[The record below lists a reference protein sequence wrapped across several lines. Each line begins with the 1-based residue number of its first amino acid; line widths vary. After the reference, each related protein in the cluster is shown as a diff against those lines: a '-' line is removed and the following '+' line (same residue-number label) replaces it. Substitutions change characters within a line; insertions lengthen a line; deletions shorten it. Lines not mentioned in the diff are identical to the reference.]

1 MAITLNRDHRV
12 RTDRFLP
19 VAERHERMVV
29 LASGPS
35 GAGVLEHP
43 GVPVIAVNGAIT
55 GLSWTPASG
64 DRFHIPDRDLD
75 DTVFVVSEMTI
86 ETADLPGG
94 RVVKFNGTTE
104 WALDSIAE
112 DEVVWL
118 PHEAQLRNLL
128 GGTFVRLEPVGDGFA
143 VETEGRHGGRYVD
156 VDAERAYARALLA
169 RLEA

>member
-1 MAITLNRDHRV
+1 VISLELARRLK
-12 RTDRFLP
+12 
-19 VAERHERMVV
+19 
-29 LASGPS
+29 ASG
-35 GAGVLEHP
+35 L
-43 GVPVIAVNGAIT
+43 T
-55 GLSWTPASG
+55 WTPASG

-75 DTVFVVSEMTI
+75 DSVFVVSEMTI
-86 ETADLPGG
+86 ETADLPTG

-118 PHEAQLRNLL
+118 PHEAQLRTLL
-128 GGTFVRLEPVGDGFA
+128 GTTFVRLEPVGDGFA
-143 VETEGRHGGRYVD
+143 VETDGRHGGRYVD

>member
-1 MAITLNRDHRV
+1 VISV
-12 RTDRFLP
+12 
-19 VAERHERMVV
+19 E
-29 LASGPS
+29 LARRLKA
-35 GAGVLEHP
+35 AGL
-43 GVPVIAVNGAIT
+43 T
-55 GLSWTPASG
+55 WTPASG
-64 DRFHIPDRDLD
+64 DRFHVPDRDLD

-86 ETADLPGG
+86 ETADLPTG

-118 PHEAQLRNLL
+118 PHEAQLRDLL

-143 VETEGRHGGRYVD
+143 VETVGRHGGRYVD

-169 RLEA
+169 RLEG

>member
-1 MAITLNRDHRV
+1 MISVD
-12 RTDRFLP
+12 
-19 VAERHERMVV
+19 
-29 LASGPS
+29 LARRLKA
-35 GAGVLEHP
+35 AGLV
-43 GVPVIAVNGAIT
+43 
-55 GLSWTPASG
+55 WTPASG

-75 DTVFVVSEMTI
+75 EAVFVVSEMTI
-86 ETADLPGG
+86 ETADLPTG

-118 PHEAQLRNLL
+118 PHEAQLRGLL
-128 GGTFVRLEPVGDGFA
+128 GDAFVRLEPVGDGFA
-143 VETEGRHGGRYVD
+143 VETTGRSGGRYVD